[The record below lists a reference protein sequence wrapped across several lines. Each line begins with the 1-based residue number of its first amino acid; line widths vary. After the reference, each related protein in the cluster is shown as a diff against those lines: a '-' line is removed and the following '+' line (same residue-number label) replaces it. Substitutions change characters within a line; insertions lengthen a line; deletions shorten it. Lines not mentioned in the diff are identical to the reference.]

1 MCSMRGL
8 IAGLV
13 ELLCW
18 LEAGFLLALLGLALA
33 FAFDLLGLRELR
45 WLAAQPWDKLILYI
59 AAGLAL
65 IAAWHFFTLIGRL
78 RRLRRM
84 VRQETRD
91 GPVRIS
97 ARALQ
102 QLITETLGQTE
113 LERARVRL
121 VPRRRG
127 VDILVE
133 LRGVQPDLVGMAER
147 VQRLLR
153 QEVEFRAGIRVRRIE
168 VRTLNLRRRN
178 RRKPKERA
186 KEKREQEKEQ
196 EQGA

>member
-1 MCSMRGL
+1 MWAVRSL
-8 IAGLV
+8 ITSLL
-13 ELLCW
+13 ELFYW

-33 FAFDLLGLRELR
+33 FAFDLLGLKELR

-59 AAGLAL
+59 AAALAF
-65 IAAWHFFTLIGRL
+65 IAAWHFLVLIGRI

-84 VRQETRD
+84 VKQEARD

-102 QLITETLGQTE
+102 RLVLEALGQTE

-127 VDILVE
+127 VEIIVE
-133 LRGVQPDLVGMAER
+133 LKGVQPDMVGVAER

-153 QEVEFRAGIRVRRIE
+153 QEVEFQAGIRVHRIE
-168 VRTLNLRRRN
+168 VRTLSLRRRK
-178 RRKPKERA
+178 RERKRE
-186 KEKREQEKEQ
+186 KEKAE
-196 EQGA
+196 A